1 MRLRSTSVKWD
12 VTLSPDAVRQYRR
25 LRAAG
30 RATLKKAMKDQLR
43 EDDATVETKNR
54 FRLRR
59 PSPHADYELRVGAL
73 RAFYRVEGNAVRVVL
88 IGKKRGEALLVE
100 GKRFT
105 L

>member
-1 MRLRSTSVKWD
+1 MRDK
-12 VTLSPDAVRQYRR
+12 
-25 LRAAG
+25 
-30 RATLKKAMKDQLR
+30 LR

-59 PSPHADYELRVGAL
+59 PSPHADYELRVGFL

-88 IGKKRGEALLVE
+88 VGKKRGTALLIE
-100 GKRFT
+100 GRRFT